1 MGKITC
7 PLSKTF
13 IRHAWCVIIFS
24 QGVGRRVMEKQG
36 WKEGEGLGNSQVG
49 MAEAL
54 ENEGQHPNCKRGFG

>member
-1 MGKITC
+1 M
-7 PLSKTF
+7 
-13 IRHAWCVIIFS
+13 WCVILS

-36 WKEGEGLGNSQVG
+36 WKEGEGLGHSKVG